1 MSPICNRLFNSLR
14 TFGFIIL
21 LEIPSSTTSQSNLEM
36 RDKSKMSSIQGLT
49 TGDGLVN
56 YRCSVI
62 DSDFFGFRCNV

>member
-1 MSPICNRLFNSLR
+1 M
-14 TFGFIIL
+14 GFIIL
-21 LEIPSSTTSQSNLEM
+21 LETPSLTTSQSNLEM

-62 DSDFFGFRCNV
+62 ESGFSASGSMF